1 MMMMDDLMT
10 KMFIMMIMIIIR
22 TSDHLPPTLT
32 GRPAGSPDIPA
43 QVAAIVAVT
52 IRFFMIIVYNTYVY
66 I

>member
-1 MMMMDDLMT
+1 MT
-10 KMFIMMIMIIIR
+10 MTFIMLIMIIIR

-52 IRFFMIIVYNTYVY
+52 IRFFIIIVYNTYVY